1 LGSHN
6 QQVGEQVDLATVVP
20 ATTVPA
26 LVAIAIATAAGCCIK
41 AAITKRRVGLL
52 VKHIY
57 ASTQ

>member
-41 AAITKRRVGLL
+41 AAITKIVSKTYLCFNSI
-52 VKHIY
+52 KK
-57 ASTQ
+57 